1 MVGVGECGGGGGFC
15 GASWVGSASFV
26 DFFSRGRWRGSAN
39 WEYRPV
45 KTDMG
50 DRAIQE
56 LEKMGV
62 DLNLRWL
69 EVEESVR
76 GLQSL
81 VRMRSREREFC

>member
-1 MVGVGECGGGGGFC
+1 MADC
-15 GASWVGSASFV
+15 
-26 DFFSRGRWRGSAN
+26 
-39 WEYRPV
+39 EYRPV

-81 VRMRSREREFC
+81 VRMRGREREFR

>member
-1 MVGVGECGGGGGFC
+1 MVGAGECGGGGGFC
-15 GASWVGSASFV
+15 GASGVGSSSAVGRLESGWVGC
-26 DFFSRGRWRGSAN
+26 GRWRVLADCG
-39 WEYRPV
+39 YRPV

-76 GLQSL
+76 GLQML
-81 VRMRSREREFC
+81 VRMRG